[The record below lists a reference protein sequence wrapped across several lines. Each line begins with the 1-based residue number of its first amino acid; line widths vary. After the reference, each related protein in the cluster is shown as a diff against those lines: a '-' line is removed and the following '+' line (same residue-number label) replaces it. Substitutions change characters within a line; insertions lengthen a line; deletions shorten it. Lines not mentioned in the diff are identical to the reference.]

1 MVCPVRDLP
10 AKDLALLC
18 HHSRCATFAPPG
30 RPPQPRDKPS
40 INRISTEFVAGM
52 QAALP
57 STVPTILRT
66 ASKLKVQNPVTLHCF
81 HTALGCGTAAQLLQD
96 AFSEICTGQS
106 MPL

>member
-1 MVCPVRDLP
+1 MVCPARDLP

-18 HHSRCATFAPPG
+18 HHRRCAVLAPPG

-40 INRISTEFVAGM
+40 INRISAEFVAGM

-66 ASKLKVQNPVTLHCF
+66 ASKLKVGGQTPSLQDEFCSGSCSIF
-81 HTALGCGTAAQLLQD
+81 AQLLQ
-96 AFSEICTGQS
+96 
-106 MPL
+106 M

>member
-18 HHSRCATFAPPG
+18 HHRHCATLAPPG

-40 INRISTEFVAGM
+40 INRISAEFVAGM

-66 ASKLKVQNPVTLHCF
+66 ASKLKVQTPSQHA
-81 HTALGCGTAAQLLQD
+81 TARDHGSCPQLMQDTISGTCSIGC
-96 AFSEICTGQS
+96 